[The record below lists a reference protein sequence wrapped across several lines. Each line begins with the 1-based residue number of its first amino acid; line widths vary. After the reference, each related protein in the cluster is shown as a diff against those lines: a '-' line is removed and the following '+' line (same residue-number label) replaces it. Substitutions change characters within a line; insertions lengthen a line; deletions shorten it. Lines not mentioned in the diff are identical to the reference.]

1 VICIATSTA
10 TWNVVAARFTGTTSN
25 AFISIGGSSTS
36 DRYTCTPLGG
46 TFGTV
51 SCSARATNSALFIN
65 NFKGGSW
72 SPASWTGWGG
82 IGGAVNGGTSC
93 AQAATG
99 QISCAAVASDAALWT
114 NSFNGTS
121 WSGWTSRGGAQIG
134 NPACT
139 ALSAGKVLCAVVGLN
154 GKATSTIG
162 P

>member
-1 VICIATSTA
+1 VNLA
-10 TWNVVAARFTGTTSN
+10 
-25 AFISIGGSSTS
+25 GSSTS
-36 DRYTCTPLGG
+36 DRYSCTPLGG
-46 TFGTV
+46 TFGTL
-51 SCSARATNSALFIN
+51 SCSARGTNTALFIN

-72 SPASWTGWGG
+72 AATSWTGWGG
-82 IGGAVNGGTSC
+82 IAGTVNGGSSC

-121 WSGWTSRGGAQIG
+121 WSGWTKRGGVQIG
-134 NPACT
+134 NPGCT
-139 ALSAGKVLCAVVGLN
+139 ALSAGKVLCAVIGVN